1 MRIKQH
7 ATAILAAAALCGCQA
22 IGADTERPARIIDPD
37 DASRAALQAAVNEAL
52 GREVRLAANA
62 LTDNSLLVIEI
73 SPPQSVEKPSPTG
86 RDMTKPLRFQL
97 VKSGSDCV
105 LVNMQDD
112 SRQVLADT
120 RCKAE

>member
-7 ATAILAAAALCGCQA
+7 ATAMLAAAALCGCQA
-22 IGADTERPARIIDPD
+22 IGADTERPARIIDAD
-37 DASRAALQAAVNEAL
+37 DASRAALQAAVNDAL
-52 GREVRLAANA
+52 GREVRLAGNA
-62 LTDNSLLVIEI
+62 LTDSSLLVIEI
-73 SPPQSVEKPSPTG
+73 SPPQSVDKPSSTG

-97 VKSGSDCV
+97 VKSGGDCV

-120 RCKAE
+120 LCEAE

>member
-1 MRIKQH
+1 MCIRQRV
-7 ATAILAAAALCGCQA
+7 AVILAAAALSGCQA
-22 IGADTERPARIIDPD
+22 IGADTGRPARIVDAD

-52 GREVRLAANA
+52 GREVRLANNA
-62 LTDNSLLVIEI
+62 LTDSSLLVIEI
-73 SPPQSVEKPSPTG
+73 SPPQSLDKPLPTG

-97 VKSGSDCV
+97 LKSGSDCV

-120 RCKAE
+120 RCEPE

>member
-1 MRIKQH
+1 MCIRQRV
-7 ATAILAAAALCGCQA
+7 AVILAAAALCGCQA
-22 IGADTERPARIIDPD
+22 IGADTERPARIVDAD

-52 GREVRLAANA
+52 GREVRLANNA
-62 LTDNSLLVIEI
+62 LTDSSLLVIEI
-73 SPPQSVEKPSPTG
+73 SPPQSLDKPLPTG

-97 VKSGSDCV
+97 LKSGSDCV

-120 RCKAE
+120 RCEPE